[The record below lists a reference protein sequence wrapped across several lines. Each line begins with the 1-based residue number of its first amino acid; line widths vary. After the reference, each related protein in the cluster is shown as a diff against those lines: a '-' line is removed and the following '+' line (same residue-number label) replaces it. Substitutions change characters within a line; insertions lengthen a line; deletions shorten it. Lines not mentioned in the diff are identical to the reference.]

1 MKNAPL
7 YDVGTVKDLRDM
19 IKQSVSLY
27 GEKTAFLIKDPKAAR
42 TARSGSDG
50 SADHADRTS
59 ELGERASGD
68 GKSERSQP
76 YLPVSYK
83 QFDRDVD
90 AFGTALKSLSRP
102 EVKVAILAESRYEW
116 YVAYLATV
124 NGSGLIIPL
133 DKELPQGE
141 IASLLNR
148 SHADI
153 LIYSKSKLKDV
164 DAIRSQIPEVR
175 NFVCMDDPAAGRN
188 GVPADDRNGVPADD
202 RNSVPAD
209 GRMDESFW
217 DWLDTGEKALA
228 GGNRSF
234 IDAPIDP
241 EIMSILLFTSGTTAQ
256 SKAVMLSH
264 RNICINL
271 MAMCQMLFIGED
283 DIFLSV
289 LPLHHTYECTCGFLC
304 PIYRGCAVAV
314 CEGLRHITKN
324 MQESKVTIIL
334 VVPLMME
341 LFYKRIMKAATADPK
356 LAKKFRLGLKI
367 SGVLRKVGI
376 DKRRT
381 LFERIHTNFG
391 GHLRMLI
398 AGGAA
403 IDPTVLKG
411 MQDLGFTCLQGY
423 GLTECAP
430 ILALNRDIC
439 FNDRSAG
446 LPLPGVEIRIIEKDE
461 NGIGEIIGRGPNVM
475 LGYYENEAATREAI
489 DSDNFFHTGD
499 LGYLDADGFV
509 IITGRKKNVIV
520 TKNGK
525 NIFPEEIEFLLAGYD
540 LVQESLVTGVVDDD
554 GETIV
559 QAEIFP
565 NEEKVRE
572 LAGDAS
578 LTSDTVRNLISE
590 VVKQVNHSLVTYKYI
605 RHFTL
610 RDTEFEKTT
619 SKKIKRI
626 Y

>member
-7 YDVGTVKDLRDM
+7 YDVRTIKDLRDM
-19 IKQSVSLY
+19 IKQSVRLY
-27 GEKTAFLIKDPKAAR
+27 GDKTAFLIKDPKAAR
-42 TARSGSDG
+42 LTGNSAALDDRSGKPDE
-50 SADHADRTS
+50 TS
-59 ELGERASGD
+59 GAAAGE
-68 GKSERSQP
+68 GKTERSQP
-76 YLPVSYK
+76 YLPVTYK
-83 QFDRDVD
+83 QFDKDVD
-90 AFGTALKSLSRP
+90 AFGTALKRLGYDA
-102 EVKVAILAESRYEW
+102 VKVAILAESRYEW
-116 YVAYLATV
+116 YVTYLSTV
-124 NGSGLIIPL
+124 NGAGLIVPL

-148 SHADI
+148 SHADV
-153 LIYSKSKLKDV
+153 LLYSKSKLKDV
-164 DAIRSQIPEVR
+164 DAIRSQIPGVR
-175 NFVCMDDPAAGRN
+175 YFVCMDEPAN
-188 GVPADDRNGVPADD
+188 G
-202 RNSVPAD
+202 
-209 GRMDESFW
+209 DESFW
-217 DWLDTGEKALA
+217 NWLAAGEKALA
-228 GGNRSF
+228 GGDRSYV
-234 IDAPIDP
+234 DAPIDP

-283 DIFLSV
+283 DVFLSV

-314 CEGLRHITKN
+314 CEGLRHISKN

-341 LFYKRIMKAATADPK
+341 LFYKRIIKAATSDPK

-367 SGVLRKVGI
+367 SGALRKIGI

-381 LFERIHTNFG
+381 LFERIHANFG

-403 IDPTVLKG
+403 IDPAVLKG
-411 MQDLGFTCLQGY
+411 MQDLGFACLQGY

-430 ILALNRDIC
+430 ILALNRDVK
-439 FNDRSAG
+439 FNDRAAG
-446 LPLPGVEIRIIEKDE
+446 LPLPGVEIRIIDKDE
-461 NGIGEIIGRGPNVM
+461 NGIGEIIGKGPNVM
-475 LGYYENEAATREAI
+475 LGYYENEEATREAI
-489 DSDNFFHTGD
+489 DPDGFFHTGD
-499 LGYLDADGFV
+499 LGYLDPDGFV

-525 NIFPEEIEFLLAGYD
+525 NIFPEEIEFLLASHD
-540 LVQESLVTGVVDDD
+540 LIQESLVTGVVDAD

-572 LAGDAS
+572 LAGDAG
-578 LTSDTVRNLISE
+578 LTSEPVRQLVND
-590 VVKQVNHSLVTYKYI
+590 VVRKVNHSLATYKYI
-605 RHFTL
+605 KNFTL

-619 SKKIKRI
+619 SRKIKRK